1 MIKSKELKRYNLPED
16 RILLGIVDAKPNGS
30 LFVIFMFGMILI
42 VAKAYI
48 YGILTASVCVLAFLF
63 LPRRIMIEFYGQY
76 LVLYNHANKNDCEMI
91 YYDDVLKW
99 KYNSGVYYDDLEITL
114 VDDSVHIIDGF
125 SKVEYETLMNR
136 FLKDKKDKTKKSRSK
151 SV

>member
-1 MIKSKELKRYNLPED
+1 
-16 RILLGIVDAKPNGS
+16 
-30 LFVIFMFGMILI
+30 
-42 VAKAYI
+42 
-48 YGILTASVCVLAFLF
+48 
-63 LPRRIMIEFYGQY
+63 
-76 LVLYNHANKNDCEMI
+76 MI

>member
-1 MIKSKELKRYNLPED
+1 MITQYLGYNNFVIKSKELKRYNLPED
-16 RILLGIVDAKPNGS
+16 RILLGVVDAKPNGS
-30 LFVIFMFGMILI
+30 LFVIFLFGMFLI
-42 VAKAYI
+42 VAKIYI
-48 YGILTASVCVLAFLF
+48 YGILTASVCMLAFLF
-63 LPRRIMIEFYGQY
+63 LPKRVMIEFYGQY

-91 YYDDVLKW
+91 YYDD
-99 KYNSGVYYDDLEITL
+99 LEITL
-114 VDDSVHIIDGF
+114 VDDSTHTIDGF